1 MPTYS
6 LSAGLFIFDHQS
18 KPTGDPIEAL
28 ERTAAAGF
36 RETELMAEGQP
47 WNEVTQGDLRHLKS
61 ALERTG
67 LFPHTL
73 HAPMSGINLASGI
86 EEIRRHGIDE
96 MTKAMRILAELG
108 GRTVIV
114 HPSGRPGPD
123 EDAYKWENIGG
134 AAERA
139 HASVSE
145 LVRVAESTGI
155 CMALENLPA
164 TGLPCRPVVSMQELR
179 ALIAGFPAEQ
189 VGLCLDTGHARIC
202 GLDPAEQARVA
213 AERLVALHIQD
224 VDGERDCHWVPG
236 RGVID
241 WAALGQALADIAFDG
256 AWTMEALAVEADSTA
271 QEVATACAALQERWV
286 SSGMA

>member
-6 LSAGLFIFDHQS
+6 LSAGLFIFDSHS

-28 ERTAAAGF
+28 ERTATAGF
-36 RETELMAEGQP
+36 QETELMAEGEA
-47 WNEVTQGDLRHLKS
+47 WDEVTQGDLGRLKS
-61 ALERTG
+61 ALEHSG

-73 HAPMSGINLASGI
+73 HAPMSGIDLASGI

-96 MTKAMRILAELG
+96 MIKSMRILAELG

-123 EDAYKWENIGG
+123 EDAYSWENIGA

-145 LVRVAESTGI
+145 LVKVAETTGI
-155 CMALENLPA
+155 RMALENLPM

-202 GLDPAEQARVA
+202 GLDPAEQARIA
-213 AERLVALHIQD
+213 GARLVALHIQD

-241 WAALGQALADIAFDG
+241 WAALGQALTDIDFDG
-256 AWTMEALAVEADSTA
+256 AWTMEALSLEADVSA
-271 QEVATACAALQERWV
+271 QEVATACAALRERWA